1 MWASKFLPKW
11 PRESVAALG
20 LCLAFGAH
28 AEERDAAPLQ
38 VWLSPGIYSAHF
50 DQSKGLRNGNPGLSA
65 EVAWAEDHSVVAGT
79 YINSNSA
86 RTRYAAYGWR
96 PLHWE
101 LGGWRMGAG
110 VALGAFDGYPR
121 YRNGGWFIAPLPLL
135 SVEGERLGV
144 NLSLIPTIR
153 DRLDGAVAFQ
163 FKIRL
168 R

>member
-1 MWASKFLPKW
+1 MWVSKFLPDL
-11 PRESVAALG
+11 RRGAAAALG
-20 LCLAFGAH
+20 LCLVWSAQ
-28 AEERDAAPLQ
+28 AEDRDNPRLR

-65 EVAWAEDHSVVAGT
+65 EVAWAEDHSAIAGT

-101 LGGWRMGAG
+101 LAGWRVGAG
-110 VALGAFDGYPR
+110 VALGAFDGYPH
-121 YRNGGWFIAPLPLL
+121 YRNGAWFVAPLPLL

-144 NLSLIPTIR
+144 NVSLIPTIR

-163 FKIRL
+163 FKIRVW
-168 R
+168 

>member
-1 MWASKFLPKW
+1 MWSSKFLPHL
-11 PRESVAALG
+11 RRGALAALG
-20 LCLAFGAH
+20 VCLACGAH
-28 AEERDAAPLQ
+28 AEEHDAPLH

-50 DQSKGLRNGNPGLSA
+50 DQSKGLRNGNPGPSV
-65 EVAWAEDHSVVAGT
+65 EVTWAQDHSAVAGT

-96 PLHWE
+96 PLHWD
-101 LGGWRMGAG
+101 LAGWRVGAG
-110 VALGAFDGYPR
+110 VALGAFDGYPH
-121 YRNGGWFIAPLPLL
+121 YRNGGWFVAPLPLL

-163 FKIRL
+163 FKIRVW
-168 R
+168 